1 MPAVWTRLT
10 KQDYDNIKEGND
22 SDCLGDHEQL
32 KEENTQDCYDDG
44 YEDGQIHLLDRERN
58 SACQEYGYHTYILGW
73 IHSWM

>member
-22 SDCLGDHEQL
+22 SDGLGDHEQL

-44 YEDGQIHLLDRERN
+44 YEGGQIHSIVKGILHVKNMDII
-58 SACQEYGYHTYILGW
+58 HTRMD
-73 IHSWM
+73 S